1 MALITRQGK
10 GDKLTIQEM
19 DNNLLYLQG
28 KSGGVHT
35 LVKPQTGFSTS
46 NMLTSSSLVNLQ
58 VTSGVLLVSPYIPS
72 VAFTSAN
79 LFINSPVGS
88 LMLSGGGPTG
98 RPGVGGG
105 GIEIVDYYARIVIY
119 SDNNGVPEDRLFQ
132 SSPIDCSSTGIKT
145 AASSSF
151 AFEAGR
157 IYWIGVF
164 AKDTVAISSI
174 NKANAMVLGLFDGTT
189 AYSTIIGSSSFAA
202 GAPVTF
208 PDPAPYSENLP
219 FVGIKL

>member
-10 GDKLTIQEM
+10 GSKLTIQEM
-19 DNNLLYLQG
+19 DDNLLYLQG

-35 LVKPQTGFSTS
+35 LIKPQTGFSTS
-46 NMLTSSSLVNLQ
+46 NMLTFSTLVNLQ
-58 VTSGVLLVSPYIPS
+58 VTPDVLLVSPYIPS

-88 LMLSGGGPTG
+88 LSGGGPTG
-98 RPGVGGG
+98 RPGAGGG
-105 GIEIVDYYARIVIY
+105 GIEIVEYFVRIVIY
-119 SDNNGVPEDRLFQ
+119 SDNNGVPGSRLFQ
-132 SSPIDCSSTGIKT
+132 SSPLDCSSTGIKT

-157 IYWIGVF
+157 TYWIGVF

-189 AYSTIIGSSSFAA
+189 AYSTITGSSSFAA

-208 PDPAPYSENLP
+208 PDPTPYSENLP